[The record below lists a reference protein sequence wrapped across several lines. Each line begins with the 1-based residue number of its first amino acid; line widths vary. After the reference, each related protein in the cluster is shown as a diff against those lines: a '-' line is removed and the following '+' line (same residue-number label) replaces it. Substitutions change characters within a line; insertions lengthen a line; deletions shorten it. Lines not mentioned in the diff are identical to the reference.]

1 MTTKTDAKDAKAA
14 TGKTQ
19 QLYPVQLLKDHTHAG
34 ELHRASSTINVTA
47 AEKNWLLAQRVIA
60 DDTPAKAAE

>member
-1 MTTKTDAKDAKAA
+1 MTTKNTDVKDTKST

-60 DDTPAKAAE
+60 DGSPATAE